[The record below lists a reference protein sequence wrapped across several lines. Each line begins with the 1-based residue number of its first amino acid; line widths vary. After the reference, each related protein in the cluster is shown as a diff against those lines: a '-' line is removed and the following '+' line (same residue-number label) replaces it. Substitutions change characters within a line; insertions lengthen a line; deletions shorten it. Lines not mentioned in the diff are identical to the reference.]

1 MIAIGVEGVSCTGK
15 TTLARALAE
24 RLTEHAG
31 HTAALPGRRGEVCVV
46 PCYYHAAPDPT
57 ALYNREIRAEA
68 DQLALLA
75 THLQV
80 EQLRARQA
88 RSALDRRHLVVLDR
102 TVDTLLAHLRAV
114 GLMRGLDATAEARRL
129 VTAQIERG
137 QVAVP
142 AVTLLLQTDHAVRAR
157 RAQARTGMPPLYYD
171 PGFAQGFN
179 GHFAD
184 PITPHCLVIDAT
196 VRPDKLLEQAYA
208 MVKPYLDGAG

>member
-1 MIAIGVEGVSCTGK
+1 MITIGLEGVSCTGK

-24 RLTEHAG
+24 RLTEHTG
-31 HTAALPGRRGEVCVV
+31 HTAAMPGRHGEVCVV

-57 ALYNREIRAEA
+57 VLSDREIRAEA

-88 RSALDRRHLVVLDR
+88 RSAMDRGHLVVLDR

-114 GLMRGLDATAEARRL
+114 GLMRGLNATAQARRL
-129 VTAQIERG
+129 VNAQIERG

-142 AVTLLLQTDHAVRAR
+142 AVTLLLQTDHEVLAR
-157 RAQARTGMPPLYYD
+157 RAQERPGMPPLYYNSD
-171 PGFAQGFN
+171 FTQGFN

-196 VRPDKLLEQAYA
+196 GRPVELLEQAYA
-208 MVKPYLDGAG
+208 MVKPYLDGAR